1 MSNFV
6 KTIQV
11 VQIGNSR
18 YGPGKARQAACAYA
32 GEIAIRFHR
41 KNRGSTFRD
50 FNDWHRVAF
59 HRSLPYFESI
69 LGKVKNRKNPRT
81 LIDLDLN
88 RGTVKI
94 IDN

>member
-32 GEIAIRFHR
+32 GEVAIRFHR
-41 KNRGSTFRD
+41 KNHVQ
-50 FNDWHRVAF
+50 N
-59 HRSLPYFESI
+59 FE
-69 LGKVKNRKNPRT
+69 T
-81 LIDLDLN
+81 LMI
-88 RGTVKI
+88 GI
-94 IDN
+94 E